1 MEEELQFEW
10 EEFCLAHPDKKDIY
24 INQEVK

>member
-10 EEFCLAHPDKKDIY
+10 EEFCFTHPDKKDIY